1 VPFRV
6 ASIAGKS
13 DALLLCLLDEVAQ
26 QQRRRRTRP
35 EAPLSFFAMEIVT
48 GGLADDF
55 AQQGR
60 VLRRTVWRTTRQP

>member
-1 VPFRV
+1 
-6 ASIAGKS
+6 
-13 DALLLCLLDEVAQ
+13 
-26 QQRRRRTRP
+26 
-35 EAPLSFFAMEIVT
+35 MEIVT